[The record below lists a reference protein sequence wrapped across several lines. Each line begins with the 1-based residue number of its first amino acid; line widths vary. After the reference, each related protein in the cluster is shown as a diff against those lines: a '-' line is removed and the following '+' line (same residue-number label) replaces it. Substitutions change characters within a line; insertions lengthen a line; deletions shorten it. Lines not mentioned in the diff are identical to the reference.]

1 VELAC
6 PHGTHSPKIDDAA
19 TRAITLLRN
28 LELEDQFPQADFPL
42 QIVRSGLSIFTARGT
57 TKKGREYT
65 HGLALSQ
72 SEPCNPLLFPGNC
85 NLLSV
90 LLNTE

>member
-28 LELEDQFPQADFPL
+28 LELEDQFPQADMNEAAAAADT
-42 QIVRSGLSIFTARGT
+42 SACG
-57 TKKGREYT
+57 
-65 HGLALSQ
+65 
-72 SEPCNPLLFPGNC
+72 
-85 NLLSV
+85 
-90 LLNTE
+90 